1 MDGQQIVPDSAIR
14 HNLCSRRSICETQG
28 KRRGMGQHL
37 EGSWLGGGGGGGGGG
52 CTERE
57 SGAEFQLIFPS
68 YFHLKLVSSNG
79 SSLFLKME
87 IIPNIYLA
95 VSKFQALF

>member
-1 MDGQQIVPDSAIR
+1 MRPR
-14 HNLCSRRSICETQG
+14 FG
-28 KRRGMGQHL
+28 KEERGRMEQHSKGRW
-37 EGSWLGGGGGGGGGG
+37 EAGAGGSGGRG
-52 CTERE
+52 CGE

-68 YFHLKLVSSNG
+68 YFHLRLANSNG

-87 IIPNIYLA
+87 IIPNIYQA